1 MAKVAVVI
9 RHLKNNRPA
18 VLCVIQE
25 PSYDVISLE
34 TYFEYR
40 AKDAITEFKQK
51 FVEFKDADFY
61 VDVIDVN

>member
-25 PSYDVISLE
+25 PSYDIISLE
-34 TYFEYR
+34 SYFKDT
-40 AKDAITEFKQK
+40 AKGLILEFKQK
-51 FVEFKDADFY
+51 FVEFQDADFY
-61 VDVIDVN
+61 VDIVDVR